1 MNSETYFS
9 TKAFLD
15 SQVKD
20 LLLPFAFSD
29 RAQTRILTGIVGSE
43 GSEGSE
49 AQLEAGLDRILTRV
63 NGIRKSYL
71 QRQFTQ
77 QATRHVA
84 LQLLESENSA
94 QTRAADQTNSILELI
109 QSDNEDN
116 DDNSDEEEDD
126 VEVERQLR
134 ERLKVQ
140 FFLMSDKRL
149 LDLAQD
155 LLESDRANT
164 EGLAQSLYESNQK
177 YKKIKKQNE
186 TYETV
191 HNTLVATLT
200 DDPKEAVQPNLLV
213 QPNPELLNLIGKIR
227 SLSAKVSAKA
237 TVHPKLTKELLD
249 SEKRASNGNELEP
262 DLKRQRLILKNDP
275 SEILD
280 LVFRPSSSI
289 N

>member
-15 SQVKD
+15 SQIKD

-29 RAQTRILTGIVGSE
+29 HAQTRILTGIVDSE
-43 GSEGSE
+43 DSKVSET
-49 AQLEAGLDRILTRV
+49 QLEAGLDRILTRV

-116 DDNSDEEEDD
+116 DENSGEEEDD
-126 VEVERQLR
+126 LEVERQLR

-149 LDLAQD
+149 LDLVQD

-191 HNTLVATLT
+191 HNTLVTTLT
-200 DDPKEAVQPNLLV
+200 DDPKEAVQSNLLV

-227 SLSAKVSAKA
+227 SLSAKVSAKS
-237 TVHPKLTKELLD
+237 TVHPKRTKELLD
-249 SEKRASNGNELEP
+249 CEKGASNDIELEP

-275 SEILD
+275 SKILD

-289 N
+289 D